1 MQYILDS
8 VIAALLEDPKKKFI
22 YVESAF
28 FFKWWEEQAAEL
40 QEKVKV
46 LVAEGRL
53 EFIGGAWSM
62 NDEATTHYQSIID
75 QFTWGL
81 RRLNDT
87 FGDCG
92 RPRVGWQIDPFG
104 HSREMASLFAQMSF
118 DGLFLGRI
126 HFQDK
131 YRRLQ
136 RKEMEMV
143 WEASENLGRSSE
155 IFTGALFNTYYA
167 PSGSCWDVMCSD
179 EPFVDDKSSA
189 DYNVD
194 AIVISNTYYIGKK
207 ELFYIISK
215 NFLPDEFI

>member
-8 VIAALLEDPKKKFI
+8 VVSSLLQDPKKKFI

-28 FFKWWEEQAAEL
+28 FFKWWDEQTKEL
-40 QEKVKV
+40 QEQVKM
-46 LVAEGRL
+46 LVQEGRL

-87 FGDCG
+87 FGECG
-92 RPRVGWQIDPFG
+92 RPKIGWQIDPFG
-104 HSREMASLFAQMSF
+104 HAQEQASMFSQMAY

-126 HFQDK
+126 HYKDK
-131 YRRLQ
+131 DRRLQ
-136 RKEMEMV
+136 QKQMEMV
-143 WEASENLGRSSE
+143 WRASQSLGE
-155 IFTGALFNTYYA
+155 DIFTGVLYNLYMG

-179 EPFVDDKSSA
+179 EPFIDDNESM
-189 DYNVD
+189 DNNVERLVRNLNL
-194 AIVISNTYYIGKK
+194 IY
-207 ELFYIISK
+207 
-215 NFLPDEFI
+215 